1 MVSSTF
7 SRTASNETPERL
19 ERFGRDTLTLVD
31 QAQENVFRTNKAVV
45 QQARFL
51 LCKHKHPTCP
61 VCESFEH
68 TASIR
73 G

>member
-1 MVSSTF
+1 MRPRAT
-7 SRTASNETPERL
+7 RALWPRHP
-19 ERFGRDTLTLVD
+19 LTLVD
-31 QAQENVFRTNKAVV
+31 QGFQENVFRTNKAVV
-45 QQARFL
+45 QQRRALL

>member
-1 MVSSTF
+1 
-7 SRTASNETPERL
+7 
-19 ERFGRDTLTLVD
+19 
-31 QAQENVFRTNKAVV
+31 VFRTNKAVV

-51 LCKHKHPTCP
+51 LCKHKHSTCP